1 MENRCLIA
9 VVSDA
14 GPLIHLS
21 QIDKLFL
28 LKKLFG
34 VVFVTETIKVEVL
47 DEGLRLGC
55 VDAQVVGEA
64 LADGWLRVEPV
75 SERLVGSALKLAEGE
90 NISRADAETL
100 LLAVEKK
107 AALLVDERLLS
118 DLAKMY
124 RLKVWSTWTLLLESL
139 AHDYLV
145 LDEVEGAVEELGKRK
160 FRLNAKQS
168 KEILDAAKFIEKC
181 KVHNKKNKAMK
192 SSLISE

>member
-1 MENRCLIA
+1 LAA

-14 GPLIHLS
+14 GPLIHLA
-21 QIDKLFL
+21 QIGKLFL

-34 VVFVTETIKVEVL
+34 VVFVTEKIKVEVY

-75 SERLVGSALKLAEGE
+75 SECLAGSALKLAEGE

-100 LLAVEKK
+100 LLALAKK
-107 AALLVDERLLS
+107 AALLVDEKLPS

-124 RLKVWSTWTLLLESL
+124 RLRVWSTWTLLLESL
-139 AHDYLV
+139 AQNYLV

-168 KEILDAAKFIEKC
+168 EEILGAVKFIEKH
-181 KVHNKKNKAMK
+181 KVSNKKT
-192 SSLISE
+192 

>member
-1 MENRCLIA
+1 MVA

-34 VVFVTETIKVEVL
+34 VVFVTEKIKVEVF

-75 SERLVGSALKLAEGE
+75 SEGLVMSALKLAEGE

-124 RLKVWSTWTLLLESL
+124 KLRVWSTWTLLLESL
-139 AHDYLV
+139 AQDYLV
-145 LDEVEGAVEELGKRK
+145 LDEVEGAVEELGNRK
-160 FRLNAKQS
+160 FRLSAKQS
-168 KEILDAAKFIEKC
+168 EEILGAAKFIEK
-181 KVHNKKNKAMK
+181 KKMK
-192 SSLISE
+192 LS

>member
-1 MENRCLIA
+1 MVA

-14 GPLIHLS
+14 GPLIHLA

-28 LKKLFG
+28 LKEFFG
-34 VVFVTETIKVEVL
+34 VVFVTEKIKVEVF

-55 VDAQVVGEA
+55 VDAQVIGEA
-64 LADGWLRVEPV
+64 LSDGWLRVEPV
-75 SERLVGSALKLAEGE
+75 SERLIGSALKLAEGE

-124 RLKVWSTWTLLLESL
+124 GLRVWSTWTLLLESL
-139 AHDYLV
+139 AQDYLV
-145 LDEVEGAVEELGKRK
+145 LDEVEGAVEELGNRR
-160 FRLNAKQS
+160 FRLSAKHS
-168 KEILDAAKFIEKC
+168 EEILGAAKFI
-181 KVHNKKNKAMK
+181 K
-192 SSLISE
+192 SKRRS

>member
-1 MENRCLIA
+1 MENRRLVA

-21 QIDKLFL
+21 QIGKLFL

-34 VVFVTETIKVEVL
+34 VVLVTEKIKVEVL

-64 LADGWLRVEPV
+64 LGDGWLRVEPV

-107 AALLVDERLLS
+107 TALLVDERLLS

-124 RLKVWSTWTLLLESL
+124 KLRVWSTWTVLLESL
-139 AHDYLV
+139 AKDYLV
-145 LDEVEGAVEELGKRK
+145 LDEVEGAVEELGNRK
-160 FRLNAKQS
+160 FRLSSKQS
-168 KEILDAAKFIEKC
+168 EEILGAAKFIEKQ
-181 KVHNKKNKAMK
+181 KVKL
-192 SSLISE
+192 S